1 MKPGQFS
8 LTNLT
13 VLRPLRRLVEPFWV
27 PSCDER
33 GSEECF
39 DSGAP
44 VRSKALQ
51 RASGLSIRY
60 SVSPYAESSG
70 RGAACCNLE
79 SVVQSPLLLAMDD
92 SSRDA
97 RRVPSTARQ
106 CSVEPCWLRQL
117 CRPVSYC
124 SHFSLGPDLGP
135 SVCGSAQPMASTTQ
149 PAACRRL
156 LGARLVAKHSKS
168 PTTTWQ
174 VHDTDP
180 IAPGAPG
187 FGPDVVA
194 GDDTSGLKTSRG
206 DPLVRRERVRYGL
219 HQHCEIRESRIIEEV
234 ESGDCG
240 NYEYEGGTAS

>member
-13 VLRPLRRLVEPFWV
+13 VLRPLRQLVEPFWV

-33 GSEECF
+33 GSEERF

-44 VRSKALQ
+44 VRSNALQ
-51 RASGLSIRY
+51 PASGLSIRY

-106 CSVEPCWLRQL
+106 CSVEPCWLRQP

-124 SHFSLGPDLGP
+124 SHSLLGPDLGP
-135 SVCGSAQPMASTTQ
+135 SVCGSAQWLRRPDRQ
-149 PAACRRL
+149 PAAGCL
-156 LGARLVAKHSKS
+156 
-168 PTTTWQ
+168 
-174 VHDTDP
+174 
-180 IAPGAPG
+180 APGSLPNIVRAQRRHGRYMTPIR
-187 FGPDVVA
+187 
-194 GDDTSGLKTSRG
+194 SL
-206 DPLVRRERVRYGL
+206 LVRQVLALMLSQATTPVGSKQAGATHWSAEN
-219 HQHCEIRESRIIEEV
+219 E
-234 ESGDCG
+234 
-240 NYEYEGGTAS
+240 